1 MGLDGAFGHVQIAGN
16 FGVVTSLEKQ
26 IDDLLL
32 PASQPVDL
40 LIHSLH
46 LAETQ
51 GMPPVFW
58 RQQGTLRSGLG
69 VRLPFLVQPHSQICR
84 FLLTKCEYSEGAVFI
99 RGKLGSAGL
108 SGMRYPHALV

>member
-1 MGLDGAFGHVQIAGN
+1 LSPIEQSREFDPFDSVLDTEAQEQAVEMGLDGAFGHVQIAGN

-40 LIHSLH
+40 LVHSLH

-58 RQQGTLRSGLG
+58 RQQGTLRSG
-69 VRLPFLVQPHSQICR
+69 
-84 FLLTKCEYSEGAVFI
+84 I
-99 RGKLGSAGL
+99 RVLCPS
-108 SGMRYPHALV
+108 

>member
-1 MGLDGAFGHVQIAGN
+1 LSPIEQSREFDPFDSVLDTEAQEQAVEMGLDGAFGHVQIAGN

-32 PASQPVDL
+32 PASQPVKL
-40 LIHSLH
+40 LVHSLH

-58 RQQGTLRSGLG
+58 RQQGTLRSG
-69 VRLPFLVQPHSQICR
+69 
-84 FLLTKCEYSEGAVFI
+84 I
-99 RGKLGSAGL
+99 RVLCPS
-108 SGMRYPHALV
+108 